1 MVQQKTVS
9 ESKVQMVQ
17 VMFPPDANQAGNVHG
32 GSIMKLIDT
41 AAGIVAT
48 RHCRTNVV
56 TASMDRL
63 DFYEP
68 VFIGELLILRAAI
81 NYSGTTSIEVGVRV
95 EAENLMTGNIRHTNS
110 AYLTMVSLDKN
121 RKPAMVPEITPESG
135 EEKRRFQEGK
145 TRAQRRKELRA
156 GYKKK
161 KNNESS
167 H

>member
-1 MVQQKTVS
+1 MAHHKSVS
-9 ESKVQMVQ
+9 ETKVQMAQ

-68 VFIGELLILRAAI
+68 VFMGELLILHAAI
-81 NYSGTTSIEVGVRV
+81 NYSGTTSMEVGVRV
-95 EAENLMTGNIRHTNS
+95 EAEDLMTGNIRHTNS
-110 AYLTMVSLDKN
+110 AYLTMVSLDEN
-121 RKPAMVPEITPESG
+121 RKPTKVPEIIPESS

-145 TRAQRRKELRA
+145 TRAQQRKELRA
-156 GYKKK
+156 RYKEKK
-161 KNNESS
+161 DNESS

>member
-1 MVQQKTVS
+1 MRPKTVT
-9 ESKVQMVQ
+9 ESSVQMAQ

-68 VFIGELLILRAAI
+68 VFIGELVFLHAAT
-81 NYSGTTSIEVGVRV
+81 NYVGGTSMEVGVRV
-95 EAENLMTGNIRHTNS
+95 EAENLLTGAVRHTNS
-110 AYLTMVSLDKN
+110 AYLTMVSLDQDRRPMKA
-121 RKPAMVPEITPESG
+121 PGLVPETDEQ
-135 EEKRRFQEGK
+135 KRRFNEGK
-145 TRAQRRKELRA
+145 ARAQRRKNLRE
-156 GYKKK
+156 K
-161 KNNESS
+161 S
-167 H
+167 HQKV